1 MRNILNLSV
10 VLLIIAAVSGAIL
23 GITYTIT
30 KEPIAKQVK
39 LEEEKALKDIFPE
52 ATSFNLTTAK
62 DNYIYHEVYSKD
74 KLIGYAIDASGKGF
88 SGIIKIKI
96 GLNPDKKTIKNIKIV
111 KQGETPGLGTRI
123 KRKKFT
129 EQFMNKTLKQILLKK
144 DSNKGSIDAI
154 TGATISSR
162 AVSEA
167 VQKSITE
174 FLKIERKQK

>member
-1 MRNILNLSV
+1 MRNILKLSAV
-10 VLLIIAAVSGAIL
+10 LIIIATVSGTIL
-23 GITYTIT
+23 GIIYTVT

-39 LEEEKALKDIFPE
+39 LEEEKALKAIFPK
-52 ATSFNLTTAK
+52 ATSFNLTTGK
-62 DNYIYHEVYSKD
+62 DNYTYYEVYIKN
-74 KLIGYAIDASGKGF
+74 KLIGYALDASGKGF
-88 SGIIKIKI
+88 SSIIKIKI
-96 GLNPDKKTIKNIKIV
+96 GLNLDKRIKDIKII

-129 EQFMNKTLKQILLKK
+129 DQFTNKTLKQVLLKK
-144 DSNKGSIDAI
+144 DSSKGTIDAL

-167 VQKSITE
+167 MQKSITE